1 MDYNWELGRLKDT
14 GKFVLGEKVTEKMGK
29 KGEIKAVVIA
39 DEPHLK
45 TRYENSKTP
54 RFVVPLNSIQLGN
67 IFGKPFAVSV
77 VGVLDSGAS
86 QFKET
91 E

>member
-1 MDYNWELGRLKDT
+1 MDYNWELGRLKET
-14 GKFVLGEKVTEKMGK
+14 GKFVLGEKVTEKLGK
-29 KGEIKAVVIA
+29 KGGIKAMVIA

-45 TRYENSKTP
+45 AKYENTKTP
-54 RFVVPLNSIQLGN
+54 KFVVPLNSIQLGN

-77 VGVLDSGAS
+77 VGIVDSGVS
-86 QFKET
+86 QFRET